1 MEGVVAELS
10 APIPAQLYLTV
21 KEGANDGE
29 MTVAAAGE
37 VDLSTSPAL
46 QQALVAALADATSQL
61 DLELGD
67 VTFLDASGVS
77 AILVAWNRANR
88 DGVRLRLVRPG
99 TFIRRILELTG
110 VTAVCEV
117 VD

>member
-1 MEGVVAELS
+1 MEGVVADLP
-10 APIPAQLYLTV
+10 APVPAQLFLTV

-29 MTVAAAGE
+29 MTVGAAGE

-46 QQALVAALADATSQL
+46 GQALEAALADATSQL

-77 AILVAWNRANR
+77 AILVAYNSARCR
-88 DGVRLRLVRPG
+88 GVRIRLVRPG